1 MAIRI
6 KEGAASTGTLES
18 LSSSIAPDAACA
30 RRRRI
35 VEWLRTLRAP
45 VRGEELATHFQVSRQ
60 CLVQDIAILRAGGEE
75 VIATPRG
82 YFLPA
87 DSARATR
94 AVLAC
99 RHKPEQTAEELQA
112 LVDCGVRVLD
122 VIVEHP
128 VYGELR
134 GSLMLESRA
143 DVQEFLD
150 RVRRTKAT
158 FLASLTRGVHLHT
171 IEASKPEAIARAKQA
186 LRERGFLV
194 K

>member
-1 MAIRI
+1 MAIRA
-6 KEGAASTGTLES
+6 KEGAASPGAREYF
-18 LSSSIAPDAACA
+18 SSSVAPDAACA
-30 RRRRI
+30 RRLRI
-35 VEWLRTLRAP
+35 VEWLRTRRIP
-45 VRGEELATHFQVSRQ
+45 VRGDELAAHFQVSRQ
-60 CLVQDIAILRAGGEE
+60 CVVQDIALLRAGGEE

-87 DSARATR
+87 DGARATR
-94 AVLAC
+94 AILAC
-99 RHKPEQTAEELQA
+99 RHTPEQTAEELQA

-150 RVRRTKAT
+150 RVRQTKAT

-171 IEASKPEAIARAKQA
+171 IEASKPEAIARAKEA
-186 LRERGFLV
+186 LRDRGFLA

>member
-6 KEGAASTGTLES
+6 KEGATSAGVFEG
-18 LSSSIAPDAACA
+18 LSSSMAPDAACA

-35 VEWLRTLRAP
+35 VEWLKTHRAP
-45 VRGEELATHFQVSRQ
+45 VRGEELAAHFQVSRQ
-60 CLVQDIAILRAGGEE
+60 CLVQDIAILRAGGEQ

-82 YFLPA
+82 YFVPA
-87 DSARATR
+87 DNARATR

-99 RHKPEQTAEELQA
+99 RHTPEQTAEELQA

-150 RVRRTKAT
+150 CVRRTKAT

-171 IEASKPEAIARAKQA
+171 IEASKPEAITRAKEA
-186 LRERGFLV
+186 LRQRGFLA